1 MHGLE
6 NEHIQSINLT
16 LDDADEVGDGGEG
29 AQGGRPLAKA
39 LVARARHLFEQVDV
53 RL

>member
-6 NEHIQSINLT
+6 NENKQCINPALN
-16 LDDADEVGDGGEG
+16 DGDEVGDGGEG
-29 AQGGRPLAKA
+29 ARGGRPLAKA
-39 LVARARHLFEQVDV
+39 LGDRAHHLHQPVDV

>member
-29 AQGGRPLAKA
+29 AQGGRPPAKA
-39 LVARARHLFEQVDV
+39 LGDRAHHLLQPVYV